1 MFLYILFAI
10 RPRFKMKRIFL
21 NLFLLKQ
28 LLTFQQVN
36 VVLEDSYWP
45 VLSKC
50 KIVVNFNNIFFLI
63 FKQKFAFNNKLRCV
77 SVWNTCNST
86 DNNINRYDI
95 CKISYVFMFFYY
107 FHNNISISFRPI
119 LTCSCVKAFRIIL
132 DFLINFLVLFLITML
147 DLLLN

>member
-1 MFLYILFAI
+1 MFLYILFTI

-50 KIVVNFNNIFFLI
+50 KRNVNFNNIFFLI
-63 FKQKFAFNNKLRCV
+63 LKQKFAFNNKLRCV

-95 CKISYVFMFFYY
+95 Y
-107 FHNNISISFRPI
+107 
-119 LTCSCVKAFRIIL
+119 
-132 DFLINFLVLFLITML
+132 
-147 DLLLN
+147 